1 MKKSN
6 RITRGENP
14 IDKELGRRLRGRR
27 RLAKVSQIQL
37 ADQLGLTSRRIR
49 DYERGAERIAA
60 DKLFMIAKAL
70 DAPLS
75 YFFENLPLSCETPL
89 SDITGSP
96 VSAPGDEK
104 TWPSQEAYRRIR
116 SPLVRQKLAALAAFL
131 AAESGDQP
139 VPPAEETLH

>member
-6 RITRGENP
+6 KITRGENP
-14 IDKELGRRLRGRR
+14 IDKELGRRLRARR
-27 RLAKVSQIQL
+27 RLATISQIQL
-37 ADQLGLTSRRIR
+37 ADQLDLTPRRIR

-75 YFFENLPLSCETPL
+75 YFFENLPEGRETPVA
-89 SDITGSP
+89 DITEP
-96 VSAPGDEK
+96 PESALAGEE
-104 TWPSQEAYRRIR
+104 TWPSEEAYRRIR

-139 VPPAEETLH
+139 VSQVEETLH